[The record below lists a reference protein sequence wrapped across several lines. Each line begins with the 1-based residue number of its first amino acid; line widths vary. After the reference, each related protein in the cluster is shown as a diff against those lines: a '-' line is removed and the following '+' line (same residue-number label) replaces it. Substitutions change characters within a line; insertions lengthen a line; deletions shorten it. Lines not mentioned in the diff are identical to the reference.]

1 MRTLRRVAVTKSVAL
16 LTVWLAALA
25 VHSSFG
31 QGRGKVTVQVSVP
44 GDQPVNSNFALRIR
58 AIPISFD
65 AAPHDWQLDNRN
77 FNFTE
82 KFYQY
87 TFQGLPPGQYAFV
100 VCDGLD
106 YVPEIKT
113 QTVQAGPNAN
123 PVTFFLKAPKEMQDV
138 SLPVKRPDGT
148 PVEKDRSVFLK
159 DIVTGCNV
167 ASIKVAHIGTAD
179 FKNVPKRE
187 YAFNFEG
194 DDQDPGAQP

>member
-1 MRTLRRVAVTKSVAL
+1 MKNHRRATVTRSTAL
-16 LTVWLAALA
+16 LVLWLSAIA
-25 VHSSFG
+25 VNASFG
-31 QGRGKVTVQVSVP
+31 QGRAKVKVQVSVP
-44 GDQPVNSNFALRIR
+44 GDHPVNSDFALRIR
-58 AIPISFD
+58 AIPTSFD
-65 AAPHDWQLDNRN
+65 ATPHDWQLDNHN

-82 KFYQY
+82 KYYEY

-106 YVPEIKT
+106 FLPEIKT
-113 QTVQAGPNAN
+113 QAVQPGPSPSLA
-123 PVTFFLKAPKEMQDV
+123 TFFLKAPREKQDV

-167 ASIKVAHIGTAD
+167 ASMKVARIGTAE
-179 FKNVPKRE
+179 FRNVPKRE

-194 DDQDPGAQP
+194 DDQDPGVQP